1 MPEAGL
7 NYGWPVITYGV
18 EYSGAEVGDGQ
29 TAADGLEQ
37 PVYYWDPVIGPSG
50 MALYDGDAIPEWEGA
65 MLIGGLVSQGVVV
78 VHLENGRVASEER
91 VPLDAR
97 IRDVRVG
104 PDGAVYAVTEVRGG
118 GDSSIIRLSKAAD

>member
-1 MPEAGL
+1 MC
-7 NYGWPVITYGV
+7 IRD
-18 EYSGAEVGDGQ
+18 S
-29 TAADGLEQ
+29 
-37 PVYYWDPVIGPSG
+37 YYWDPVIGPSG

>member
-1 MPEAGL
+1 
-7 NYGWPVITYGV
+7 
-18 EYSGAEVGDGQ
+18 
-29 TAADGLEQ
+29 
-37 PVYYWDPVIGPSG
+37 
-50 MALYDGDAIPEWEGA
+50 